1 LTGNKILMIGLGS
14 LGGHVLEFLA
24 RTPGVNRII
33 AADVNEDWGIRKTNN
48 AILGS
53 VNQGFYP
60 NITFQKINLN
70 DIERTVEVLRKEKP
84 DLIFNAT
91 TFQSWW
97 VIGLLPGEVYEKL
110 IGAGFGPWLPM
121 HLTLTHKLMRAIR
134 KAGIETHVVSS
145 SFPDAVHP
153 VLGKADLA
161 PTVGIGNFDLLIPRI
176 KKVVSEKLKV
186 PMRNI
191 SVFMIGH
198 HVHDVLIEDYGIT
211 GGAPYFLKILVDDK
225 NVTDKLDPEKIF
237 SEPLPTPPGNQS
249 DQQVASSAV
258 KNILAILNDTGELTH
273 APGPNGLPGGYPVR
287 LSAKGAEV
295 VLPEEL
301 NLEEAVRINE
311 EAQKFDGIQEI
322 KNDGTVVFTEKAVRI
337 MREMLNYECEALK
350 IEESEERAMELTAL
364 YKSFAEKY
372 R

>member
-1 LTGNKILMIGLGS
+1 MIGLGS

-24 RTPGVNRII
+24 RTPGMNRII

-53 VNQGFYP
+53 VNQGFYS
-60 NITFQKINLN
+60 NITFQKIDLN
-70 DIERTVEVLRKEKP
+70 DIEGTVEILRKEKP

-97 VIGLLPGEVYEKL
+97 VIGLLPDEVYEKL

-121 HLTLTHKLMRAIR
+121 HLTLTHKLMKAVR

-176 KKVVSEKLKV
+176 KRVVSEKLKV

-211 GGAPYFLKILVDDK
+211 GGAPYFLKILVDNK
-225 NVTDKLDPEKIF
+225 NATDKLDPEKIF

-322 KNDGTVVFTEKAVRI
+322 KSDGTVVFTEKAVRI
-337 MREMLNYECEALK
+337 MREMLSYECEELK

-364 YKSFAEKY
+364 YKSFAERY